1 MSQDAVTTAGPD
13 VAAGTHPDLFARK
26 SSGLVREIGLKDA
39 LAMNLIIVAPATVY
53 IFGATLLGT
62 LPRVELVFP
71 LIAAGFISLILG
83 LVYSQLVAAMPR
95 SGGDYVFMSR
105 VVHPAVG
112 ALVGG
117 AFLVAFFLSIGF
129 GALFFAQVT
138 FPFFL
143 RAAGD
148 ALSIGALNEFVET
161 ISTQTGSFI
170 VAMVSV
176 LIAGAVSIA
185 GARAATRTIFYGF
198 LASLVAIALFVIYF
212 LTTSHEAFVH
222 AYNAAS
228 SPNAFN
234 AVQKGAAA
242 AGQPSTTAFSEYWLA
257 IPLCILVYVGFTFAV
272 YPGGEVKRAGST
284 VMRAIVGSLGL
295 AILVVLAMWLALKN
309 VAGFDFLRS
318 SAYLSTSE
326 PEVYEAI
333 SPVLPQGQEFWL
345 LIASDPVS
353 KLVCGIGFGVAAL
366 IQVIAYMFITSRL
379 IFAMSFD
386 RLLPT
391 KLADVSRKTHS
402 PVYAILVAVVLSIPF
417 VYLGSYTTALTNIA
431 RNEILIFVLAFWLTS
446 IGATILPFRRRD
458 LYEASPKILGG
469 SWGGIP
475 VITVLGALST
485 FMLGAIIIITAVHDQ
500 ISGGYTGISVTTL
513 IVTFSLGPVVY
524 VISRLHSRSTGIDL
538 KLAMTELPRS
548 RGCSGERA
556 RRSPTGTSSP
566 PTSTAPT
573 AASGSSWR
581 RPGSTKPTR

>member
-1 MSQDAVTTAGPD
+1 MSQDAVTTPRAGSAPS
-13 VAAGTHPDLFARK
+13 GTHPELFARK

-39 LAMNLIIVAPATVY
+39 LAMNLIIVAPVTVY

-62 LPRVELVFP
+62 FPRVDLVFP
-71 LIAAGFISLILG
+71 LLAAGFISLVLG
-83 LVYSQLVAAMPR
+83 LIYSQLVAAMPR

-105 VVHPAVG
+105 VVHPAAG
-112 ALVGG
+112 ALLGG

-143 RAAGD
+143 HAMSSAFSVD
-148 ALSIGALNEFVET
+148 VFDEFVET
-161 ISTQTGSFI
+161 ISTKTGSFI
-170 VAMVSV
+170 IAMITV

-198 LASLVAIALFVIYF
+198 LATIVAVILFIVYF
-212 LTTSHEAFVH
+212 LTTSHGAFVN
-222 AYNAAS
+222 AYNDAS
-228 SPNAFN
+228 SAGAFD

-242 AGQPSTTAFSEYWLA
+242 AGQPATTTFSEYWLA

-272 YPGGEVKRAGST
+272 YPGGEVKRAGT
-284 VMRAIVGSLGL
+284 TILRAVVGSLML
-295 AILVVLAMWLALKN
+295 AIIVCLAMWLALKN
-309 VAGFDFLRS
+309 VAGFAFLRS
-318 SAYLSTSE
+318 SAYLSANNSE
-326 PEVYEAI
+326 LYEQL
-333 SPVLPQGQEFWL
+333 SPIVPQGQEFWL
-345 LIASDPVS
+345 LVVSDPVS
-353 KLVCGIGFGVAAL
+353 KIVCGIGFGVAAL

-391 KLADVSRKTHS
+391 KLADVSRRTHS
-402 PVYAILVAVVLSIPF
+402 PVYAILAAVVLSIPF

-431 RNEILIFVLAFWLTS
+431 RNSILIFIVAFWLTS
-446 IGATILPFRRRD
+446 VGAMLLPFRRRD

-475 VITVLGALST
+475 VVTALGALST
-485 FMLGAIIIITAVHDQ
+485 LMLGAIIVITATHDQ

-524 VISRLHSRSTGIDL
+524 VASRLYSRGRGIDL
-538 KLAMTELPRS
+538 KLAMTELPP
-548 RGCSGERA
+548 E
-556 RRSPTGTSSP
+556 
-566 PTSTAPT
+566 
-573 AASGSSWR
+573 
-581 RPGSTKPTR
+581 